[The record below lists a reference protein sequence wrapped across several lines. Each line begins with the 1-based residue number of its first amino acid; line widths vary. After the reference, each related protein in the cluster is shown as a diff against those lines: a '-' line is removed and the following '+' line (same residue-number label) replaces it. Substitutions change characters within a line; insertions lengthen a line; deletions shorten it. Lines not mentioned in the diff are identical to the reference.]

1 LLIGAPEVTEYAAF
15 AGDTLGSVRPLI
27 ALPSRLTQTADTW
40 RVTATAV
47 GRPYQRAII
56 RAGGLPLAVPPLFAG
71 DDVEAA
77 AGEVMARVD
86 ALCLPG
92 GPDVSPLRYGVDEL
106 HPRLINVIDEHDA
119 LDLALARAA
128 ITSDKPVLAI
138 CRGHQ
143 VLNVAL
149 GGTLHQHLPDVI
161 GKRADWHHRHHN
173 DIDVVAGSLT
183 AAAMGSTRGRGHCV
197 HHQAIDELAP
207 GLVVTAWSGDVIE
220 GVELPGRWVVGVQ
233 WHPEDTAADDPVQQ
247 GLFDAFVAA
256 AREPVVTA

>member
-1 LLIGAPEVTEYAAF
+1 VTAQG
-15 AGDTLGSVRPLI
+15 GDTLGSVRPLI
-27 ALPSRLTQTADTW
+27 ALPSRLTESADTW
-40 RVTATAV
+40 RVPATAL
-47 GRPYQRAII
+47 GRPYQEAII
-56 RAGGLPLAVPPLFAG
+56 RGGGIPLAVPPLFAG
-71 DDVEAA
+71 EDVEAA
-77 AGEVMARVD
+77 ADEVMSRAD

-92 GPDVSPLRYGVDEL
+92 GPDVSPLRYGVDDL
-106 HPRLINVIDEHDA
+106 HPRLISVCDEHDA
-119 LDLALARAA
+119 LELALARAA
-128 ITSDKPVLAI
+128 VARDKPVLAI

-149 GGTLHQHLPDVI
+149 GGTLHQHLPDII
-161 GKRADWHHRHHN
+161 GERADGHYRHHN

-183 AAAMGSTRGRGHCV
+183 AAAMGATRGRGHCI
-197 HHQAIDELAP
+197 HHQAIDVLAP